1 MRAQESGVE
10 RSGRDPTAFAAQP
23 HAAAPLLDAAPAI
36 KDSASSLVSRKTT
49 WLESQPDHLKQS
61 RQYPLQSSKH
71 LPWHTVPS
79 TPSTP
84 TPSNPQPQAFKMR
97 SFVTC
102 TVLASVASLVAAGPS
117 FEYPAGVPAV
127 EKRQEPGTPRYACHE
142 NCGLIISLGR
152 EEGYCDSSE
161 WKTRYSSCLECA
173 NEFGIWMYYG
183 SGVTNAAKGCGLTP
197 VPSPSGGAVETTAAP
212 APATTTAAPAPVT
225 TTTSAAAPPA
235 EEEESSSSSAAAAST
250 SAAAPATTLTT
261 TLTTEASSAASAS
274 GSSSSSAAA
283 SGTAAPSGSSA
294 SATRVT
300 SIGTSVVIPSGSPT
314 PSAVFAGASR
324 NTGVLGAVGVVG
336 LVVAAAL

>member
-1 MRAQESGVE
+1 
-10 RSGRDPTAFAAQP
+10 
-23 HAAAPLLDAAPAI
+23 
-36 KDSASSLVSRKTT
+36 
-49 WLESQPDHLKQS
+49 
-61 RQYPLQSSKH
+61 
-71 LPWHTVPS
+71 
-79 TPSTP
+79 
-84 TPSNPQPQAFKMR
+84 MR

-152 EEGYCDSSE
+152 QEGYCDSSE

-225 TTTSAAAPPA
+225 T
-235 EEEESSSSSAAAAST
+235 SAAAAST
-250 SAAAPATTLTT
+250 SAAAPAT

-274 GSSSSSAAA
+274 GSSSSSSSSAAA
-283 SGTAAPSGSSA
+283 SGSSA

-336 LVVAAAL
+336 LVIAAAL

>member
-1 MRAQESGVE
+1 
-10 RSGRDPTAFAAQP
+10 
-23 HAAAPLLDAAPAI
+23 
-36 KDSASSLVSRKTT
+36 
-49 WLESQPDHLKQS
+49 
-61 RQYPLQSSKH
+61 
-71 LPWHTVPS
+71 
-79 TPSTP
+79 
-84 TPSNPQPQAFKMR
+84 MR

-235 EEEESSSSSAAAAST
+235 EEEEESSSSAAAAST
-250 SAAAPATTLTT
+250 SAAAPATTLI
-261 TLTTEASSAASAS
+261 TEASSAASAS
-274 GSSSSSAAA
+274 GSSSSAA
-283 SGTAAPSGSSA
+283 SGSAAPSGSSA

-336 LVVAAAL
+336 LVIAAAL

>member
-1 MRAQESGVE
+1 
-10 RSGRDPTAFAAQP
+10 
-23 HAAAPLLDAAPAI
+23 
-36 KDSASSLVSRKTT
+36 
-49 WLESQPDHLKQS
+49 
-61 RQYPLQSSKH
+61 
-71 LPWHTVPS
+71 
-79 TPSTP
+79 
-84 TPSNPQPQAFKMR
+84 MR

-102 TVLASVASLVAAGPS
+102 TVLASVTSLVAAGPS

-173 NEFGIWMYYG
+173 NEFAIWMYYG

-225 TTTSAAAPPA
+225 TTTTSAAAPPA
-235 EEEESSSSSAAAAST
+235 DEEESSSSSAAAAST
-250 SAAAPATTLTT
+250 SAAAPAT